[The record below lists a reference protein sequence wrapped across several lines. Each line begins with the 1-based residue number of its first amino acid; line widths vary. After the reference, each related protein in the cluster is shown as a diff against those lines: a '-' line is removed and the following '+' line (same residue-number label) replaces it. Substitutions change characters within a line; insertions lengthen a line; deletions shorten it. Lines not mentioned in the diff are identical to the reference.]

1 MLWHDRRKRNFGR
14 RLTTMD
20 LLAHLPALQVVV
32 PMLSAP
38 LIVMLQPRGLAWAG
52 ATAVAMVSFAIA
64 VALTL
69 AVLDG
74 QTIEYAMGGWPAP
87 FGITLSVDAFSALM
101 LLVVTGASAAALL
114 AAKPSIDQQ
123 IESARQPLFYSAW
136 LLAMSGLV
144 GIVVAADAFNIFVFM
159 EISSLASYIL
169 IAGGPNRRALPAVF
183 KYLIMGTIGAT
194 FYLIGVGLIYMMTGT
209 LNLADM
215 EARIGDVTDINP
227 ILVAAGFITIGLALK
242 AAVFPLHVW
251 VPNAYTHAPHMVT
264 VFLAACATKV
274 ALYVLIRFDYMVLQ
288 AKLVDHA
295 VQFALFAMPLAILG
309 ILVASA
315 VAMFEGHL
323 KRLLASSSIAQIGYI
338 LLGAS
343 FVSVAGLSSSAM
355 HLFNHALAKGGLFL
369 AVACLAY
376 QYRDLRLSQ
385 LGGASTRM
393 PWTCAAFVVC
403 GLSLIGVPGTAGF
416 ISKWLLI
423 NAALQS
429 GPWGWALVAIILI
442 SSLMAVVYIWR
453 IVEALYFQA
462 PVEGEAPISE
472 APMQLLVVTGVVAM
486 MNIYFGLFP
495 QIPLEL
501 ANSAAAILLEGAQ

>member
-1 MLWHDRRKRNFGR
+1 
-14 RLTTMD
+14 MD

-38 LIVMLQPRGLAWAG
+38 LIVLLQPRGLAWAG
-52 ATAVAMVSFAIA
+52 ATAVAVLSFAIA
-64 VALTL
+64 VTLAL

-74 QTIEYAMGGWPAP
+74 QTVEYAMGGWPAP
-87 FGITLSVDAFSALM
+87 YGIALSVDAFSSLV
-101 LLVVTGASAAALL
+101 LLVVTGAAAAALL

-123 IESARQPLFYSAW
+123 IEAERQPLFYSAW
-136 LLAMSGLV
+136 LLVLSGLV
-144 GIVVAADAFNIFVFM
+144 GIVVSADAFNIFVFM

-169 IAGGPNRRALPAVF
+169 IAGGPDRRALPAVF
-183 KYLIMGTIGAT
+183 KYLMIGTIGAT

-274 ALYVLIRFDYMVLQ
+274 ALYVLIRFDYMVFQ
-288 AKLVDHA
+288 TKLDDHE
-295 VQFALFAMPLAILG
+295 VQFAMFVMPLAILG
-309 ILVASA
+309 ILIASA

-338 LLGAS
+338 LLGVS
-343 FVSVAGLSSSAM
+343 FVSLAGLTASAM
-355 HLFNHALAKGGLFL
+355 HIFNHALAKGGLFL

-376 QYRDLRLSQ
+376 QYRDLRLNQ
-385 LGGASTRM
+385 LGGASARM

-416 ISKWLLI
+416 ISKWVLI
-423 NAALQS
+423 NAALEN
-429 GPWGWALVAIILI
+429 GAWGWALVAIILV

-453 IVEALYFQA
+453 IVEALYFQE
-462 PVEGEAPISE
+462 PVEANNQISE
-472 APMQLLVVTGVVAM
+472 APIQILLVTGLVAVL
-486 MNIYFGLFP
+486 NIYFGLFP

-501 ANSAAAILLEGAQ
+501 ANSAAVLLLESSQ

>member
-1 MLWHDRRKRNFGR
+1 
-14 RLTTMD
+14 MD

-38 LIVMLQPRGLAWAG
+38 LIVLLQPRGLAWAG
-52 ATAVAMVSFAIA
+52 ATAVAVLSFAIA
-64 VALTL
+64 VTLAL

-74 QTIEYAMGGWPAP
+74 QTVEYAMGGWPAP
-87 FGITLSVDAFSALM
+87 YGIALSVDAFSSLV
-101 LLVVTGASAAALL
+101 LLVITGAAAAALL

-123 IESARQPLFYSAW
+123 IEAERQPLFYSAW
-136 LLAMSGLV
+136 LLVLSGLV
-144 GIVVAADAFNIFVFM
+144 GIVVSADAFNIFVFM

-169 IAGGPNRRALPAVF
+169 IAGGPDRRALPAVF
-183 KYLIMGTIGAT
+183 KYLMMGTIGAT

-209 LNLADM
+209 LSLADM
-215 EARIGDVTDINP
+215 EARIGDVIDINP

-274 ALYVLIRFDYMVLQ
+274 ALYVLIRFDYMVFQ
-288 AKLVDHA
+288 TKLDDHE
-295 VQFALFAMPLAILG
+295 VQFAMFLMPLAILG
-309 ILVASA
+309 ILIASA

-323 KRLLASSSIAQIGYI
+323 KRLLASSSVAQIGYI

-343 FVSVAGLSSSAM
+343 FLSLAGLTASAM
-355 HLFNHALAKGGLFL
+355 HIFNHALAKGGLFL

-376 QYRDLRLSQ
+376 QYRDLRLNQ
-385 LGGASTRM
+385 LGGASARM

-416 ISKWLLI
+416 ISKWVLI
-423 NAALQS
+423 NAALES
-429 GPWGWALVAIILI
+429 GAWGWALVAIILV

-453 IVEALYFQA
+453 IVEALYFQE
-462 PVEGEAPISE
+462 PVEGNDQISE
-472 APMQLLVVTGVVAM
+472 APIQILLVTGLVAVL
-486 MNIYFGLFP
+486 NIYFGLFP
-495 QIPLEL
+495 QVPLEL
-501 ANSAAAILLEGAQ
+501 ANSAAVLLLEGSR

>member
-52 ATAVAMVSFAIA
+52 ATAAALVSFAIA
-64 VALTL
+64 IALTF

-74 QTIEYAMGGWPAP
+74 QTLQYAMGGWPAP
-87 FGITLSVDAFSALM
+87 YGIALSVDAFSALV
-101 LLVVTGASAAALL
+101 LLVITGASSAALL

-123 IESARQPLFYSAW
+123 IESERQPLFYAAW
-136 LLAMSGLV
+136 LLVLSGLV
-144 GIVVAADAFNIFVFM
+144 GIVVSADAFNIFVFM

-183 KYLIMGTIGAT
+183 KYLMMGTIGAT

-209 LNLADM
+209 LNLVDIQ
-215 EARIGDVTDINP
+215 ARLGDVTDINP
-227 ILVAAGFITIGLALK
+227 VLVAAGFITIGLALK

-274 ALYVLIRFDYMVLQ
+274 ALYVLIRFDYMIFQTAL
-288 AKLVDHA
+288 ADHEM
-295 VQFALFAMPLAILG
+295 QFALFATPLAIIG

-315 VAMFEGHL
+315 VAMFEGNL

-343 FVSVAGLSSSAM
+343 FISIAGLSSSAV

-376 QYRDLRLSQ
+376 HYRDLRLDQ
-385 LGGASTRM
+385 LGGAATRM
-393 PWTCAAFVVC
+393 PWTCAAVVVC

-416 ISKWLLI
+416 ISKWMLI

-429 GPWGWALVAIILI
+429 GPWGWVLVAIILI
-442 SSLMAVVYIWR
+442 SSLMAVFYVWR

-462 PVEGEAPISE
+462 PVEGEGPTSE
-472 APMQLLVVTGVVAM
+472 APIQMLLVTGLIALL
-486 MNIYFGLFP
+486 NIYFGLFP
-495 QIPLEL
+495 QVPLEL
-501 ANSAAAILLEGAQ
+501 ADSAATLLLEGIQ